1 MPEHPGAE
9 LNNGFRD
16 FFARVESLRMREP
29 FAQTLDVFKIET
41 RPKV

>member
-16 FFARVESLRMREP
+16 FSAGMEPLRMRDP
-29 FAQTLDVFKIET
+29 FAQTLDIFKIET
-41 RPKV
+41 RPKI